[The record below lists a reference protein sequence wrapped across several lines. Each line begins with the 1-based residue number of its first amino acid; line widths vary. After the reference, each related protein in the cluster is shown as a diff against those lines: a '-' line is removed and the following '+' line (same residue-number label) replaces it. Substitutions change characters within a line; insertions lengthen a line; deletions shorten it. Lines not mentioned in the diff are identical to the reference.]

1 MKSQFEIDGILIE
14 VIRKSIKNIHL
25 SVHPPYGRVT
35 ISAPVHLKLDTIRV
49 FAIAKLSWIRD
60 QQKKILGQ
68 EREAP
73 REFLNRESHFVWG
86 ERYLMKIIE
95 VDKSPSL
102 EIKNK
107 QIVFRVRPEWGQ
119 ADKQAFLDSWYRA
132 LIKESAVDLLPKW
145 EKKLGVEVGK
155 LFVQRMKTKWGSC
168 NSKTASIRL
177 NSDLAKKPK
186 ECLEYIIVHEMA
198 HILVPT
204 HNKKFIGIMDQNMP
218 KWRSHQQL
226 LNSLPVKHENWEY

>member
-1 MKSQFEIDGILIE
+1 MKSQFEIDNILIE
-14 VIRKSIKNIHL
+14 VVRKSIKNIHL
-25 SVHPPYGRVT
+25 SVHPPQGRVT
-35 ISAPVHLKLDTIRV
+35 ISAPAHLKLDTIRV
-49 FAIAKLSWIRD
+49 FAITKLTWIRD
-60 QQKKILGQ
+60 QQKKLLGQ
-68 EREAP
+68 ERESS

-86 ERYLMKIIE
+86 ERYLMKVIK

-107 QIVFRVRPEWGQ
+107 QLVFRVRSDWDQ
-119 ADKQAFLDSWYRA
+119 ADKQAFLDSWYRE
-132 LIKESAVDLLPKW
+132 LIKESAEDLLPKW

-168 NSKTASIRL
+168 NSKAASIRL
-177 NSDLAKKPK
+177 NSDLAKKPR

-198 HILVPT
+198 HILELT
-204 HNKKFIGIMDQNMP
+204 HNQRFIKIMDANMP

>member
-1 MKSQFEIDGILIE
+1 MKSRFQIDNISIE
-14 VIRKSIKNIHL
+14 VIRKAIKNVHL
-25 SVHPPYGRVT
+25 SVHPPKGRVT
-35 ISAPVHLKLDTIRV
+35 IAAPTHLKLDTIRV
-49 FAIAKLSWIRD
+49 FAVAKIDWIRD
-60 QQKKILGQ
+60 QQKKLLGQ
-68 EREAP
+68 ERESS
-73 REFLNRESHFVWG
+73 REFLNRESHYVWG
-86 ERYLMKIIE
+86 ERYLMKVIK

-107 QIVFRVRPEWGQ
+107 QLVFRVRSDWDQ
-119 ADKQAFLDSWYRA
+119 ADKQAFLDSWYRE
-132 LIKESAVDLLPKW
+132 LIKESAEDLLPKW

-168 NSKTASIRL
+168 NSKAASIRL
-177 NSDLAKKPK
+177 NSDLAKKPR

-198 HILVPT
+198 HILEPT
-204 HNKKFIGIMDQNMP
+204 HNQLFIRIMDQNMP